1 MEKIKQSEN
10 KVLMKNNTLISKA
23 KYNITTI
30 ENRIFQSVLFKLQKK
45 NDDIYEC
52 SISHEEFKEFIKNNN
67 QSTTES
73 ITKTLINLRKQS
85 IFIQKNNKDGSTLWG
100 EFGFINGFIFDSDKK
115 EFIIKASEEVCSM
128 LHSYLDTGYT
138 PINLLIYLKIKNSY
152 AQRFYELL
160 RLWSGNKTIINYK
173 ISELKELLMIEEK
186 YSAYADLKRRV
197 IQVAVNE
204 LNSIGAF
211 KIEFKEN
218 KVGRKVESI
227 DFIVKDLDKRKYFVN
242 KPKPGLIESSSIDN
256 EPIDNNKYSIQSGTS
271 SFYIPDDT
279 IFTKGTLRS
288 FKIDF
293 KEVDFYNIYMNK
305 AFNDSVMITLER
317 DDIEIIKSS
326 AYDFFKAT
334 LINKIKVYKEEELK
348 DKKHAEEMKIFW

>member
-1 MEKIKQSEN
+1 MEQIKQNEN
-10 KVLMKNNTLISKA
+10 RVLMKNNNLISKA

-52 SISHEEFKEFIKNNN
+52 TISHEEFKEFIKNNN

-85 IFIQKNNKDGSTLWG
+85 IFIQKVNEEGNVLWG

-115 EFIIKASEEVCSM
+115 AFKIKASEEVCSM
-128 LHSYLDTGYT
+128 LHNYLDTGYT

-160 RLWSGNKTIINYK
+160 RLWSGNKTVINYK

-211 KIEFKEN
+211 KIDFKEN

-227 DFIVKDLDKRKYFVN
+227 DFIVRDLDKRKYFVN
-242 KPKPGLIESSSIDN
+242 KSKPGLIESSSIDN
-256 EPIDNNKYSIQSGTS
+256 EPFDNNKYSIQSSTS

-293 KEVDFYNIYMNK
+293 KEVDFHNVYMNK

-317 DDIEIIKSS
+317 DDIETIKSS
-326 AYDFFKAT
+326 SYDFFKAT
-334 LINKIKVYKEEELK
+334 LINKIKAYKEEELK
-348 DKKHAEEMKIFW
+348 DKKHEEEMKNFW

>member
-1 MEKIKQSEN
+1 MEKIKNSEN
-10 KVLMKNNTLISKA
+10 RILMKNNTLISKS

-52 SISHEEFKEFIKNNN
+52 SISHDEFKEFIKNNN
-67 QSTTES
+67 QSTIES
-73 ITKTLINLRKQS
+73 ITQTLINLRKQS
-85 IFIQKNNKDGSTLWG
+85 IFIQKINKEGNVLWG

-115 EFIIKASEEVCSM
+115 EFKIKASEEVCSM
-128 LHSYLDTGYT
+128 LHNYLDTGYT
-138 PINLLIYLKIKNSY
+138 PVNLLIYLKIKNSY

-160 RLWSGNKTIINYK
+160 RLWSGNKNIINYK
-173 ISELKELLMIEEK
+173 ISELKELLMIENK
-186 YSAYADLKRRV
+186 YSAYADFKRRV
-197 IQVAVNE
+197 IKVAVNE

-218 KVGRKVESI
+218 KLGRKVESI

-242 KPKPGLIESSSIDN
+242 KPKQEAIENSSIYN
-256 EPIDNNKYSIQSGTS
+256 ETLGNNKYSTESS
-271 SFYIPDDT
+271 SKSFYIPDDT

-293 KEVDFYNIYMNK
+293 EGSDFHNIYMRK

-326 AYDFFKAT
+326 SYAFFKST
-334 LINKIKVYKEEELK
+334 LTNKINEYREEELK
-348 DKKHAEEMKIFW
+348 DKKHEEEMKNFW

>member
-1 MEKIKQSEN
+1 MEKIKQNEN
-10 KVLMKNNTLISKA
+10 KVLMKNNNLISKA

-30 ENRIFQSVLFKLQKK
+30 ENRIFQSVLYKLQKK

-52 SISHEEFKEFIKNNN
+52 TISHEEFKEFIKNNN

-85 IFIQKNNKDGSTLWG
+85 IFIQKMNEEGNVLWG
-100 EFGFINGFIFDSDKK
+100 EFGFINGFMFDSEKK
-115 EFIIKASEEVCSM
+115 AFKIKASEEVCSM
-128 LHSYLDTGYT
+128 LHNYLDTGYT

-160 RLWSGNKTIINYK
+160 RLWSGNKTVINYK

-227 DFIVKDLDKRKYFVN
+227 DFIVRDLDKRKYFVN
-242 KPKPGLIESSSIDN
+242 KSNPGLIESSSIDN
-256 EPIDNNKYSIQSGTS
+256 EPLDNNKYSIQSGIS
-271 SFYIPDDT
+271 SFYIPDEN

-288 FKIDF
+288 FKLDFREIDF
-293 KEVDFYNIYMNK
+293 INQYMKK
-305 AFNDSVMITLER
+305 AFNDAVMITLDR
-317 DDIEIIKSS
+317 DDVETIKATS
-326 AYDFFKAT
+326 YKFFKGT
-334 LINKIKVYKEEELK
+334 LDNKIIEYRKEEEE
-348 DKKHAEEMKIFW
+348 DRKHKEEMNRLW